1 MGNNMFCCAP
11 VLPHIKAV
19 YPSYHMCVGVEGHM
33 WDERHVTRGCT
44 ALTTNRYVMRVWVWV
59 WFGHN

>member
-44 ALTTNRYVMRVWVWV
+44 EQYVMRVWVCV